1 MSFCG
6 HFASWWWFLFC
17 VSEVV
22 VNLCLSVVVLRR
34 SFCLSGCFVSVC
46 GRHLVCLGFCPFGHL
61 GGHYVSLWL
70 FFSLCVVILHLFASS
85 RSPFCISLWLS
96 ACIFLV
102 VIVCVFVVVFCLSLW
117 SSYCV
122 LVVVVL
128 CPFASLSGFVSFRT
142 LF

>member
-34 SFCLSGCFVSVC
+34 SFCLSGCFASVC

-96 ACIFLV
+96 ACVFLV